1 MGAEHRKVVINGAT
15 YEAILDFD
23 ADIIDGEMLFSFK
36 APPPDLTFNVSVQKG
51 FLRKLSDA
59 GLVPTTPR
67 TTFGFRMEVDKNLTE
82 QDLDRMIGETMP
94 VQFFGRNVPAK
105 ITNAH
110 HYDDP
115 MLGPGIWIEAEYV
128 GS

>member
-1 MGAEHRKVVINGAT
+1 MGAEHRRVVINGAT
-15 YEAILDFD
+15 YEALLDYD
-23 ADIIDGEMLFSFK
+23 AENDGSEIYFTFK
-36 APPPDLTFNVSVQKG
+36 APHVLTFGQAIESG
-51 FLRKLSDA
+51 LLRKVSDA
-59 GLVPTTPR
+59 GLTPTTPR

-82 QDLDRMIGETMP
+82 QDLGRMIGETMP